1 MLRHLQNRRTRL
13 AIGAAFLVW
22 VMSAVDSTFA
32 QVNLEKLVTLP
43 DTTVVNSPAD
53 PATPNSPTDPASPV
67 VSAPVV
73 TELSPGLASFSAVA
87 SVNAREIALV
97 SVAARQVELAKT
109 PAGAKKVAKLL
120 IAQKYKWNSSQV
132 GCLTALWNGESH
144 WNYKARNRR
153 TGAHGIAQAYP
164 ATKMETIAL
173 DWRTNPV
180 TQLKWGLNYI
190 KVRYNT
196 PCNAL
201 AKKHRSGY
209 Y

>member
-13 AIGAAFLVW
+13 AIGAACLVW

-32 QVNLEKLVTLP
+32 QVNLEKLVTIP
-43 DTTVVNSPAD
+43 DTSVVNAPAD
-53 PATPNSPTDPASPV
+53 PTTPSSPSDPASPV
-67 VSAPVV
+67 VATPIVA
-73 TELSPGLASFSAVA
+73 ELSPGLTSFSAVA
-87 SVNAREIALV
+87 SVNAKEIALV

-109 PAGAKKVAKLL
+109 PAGAKQVAKLL
-120 IAQKYKWNSSQV
+120 IAQKYKWSAGQV

-144 WNYKARNRR
+144 WNYKARNSR

-164 ATKMETIAL
+164 ANKMETIAL

>member
-1 MLRHLQNRRTRL
+1 MLKYLHNRRTRL

-32 QVNLEKLVTLP
+32 QVNLEKLVTIP
-43 DTTVVNSPAD
+43 DTTVVNPPAD
-53 PATPNSPTDPASPV
+53 PATPSTPADPSTPV
-67 VSAPVV
+67 VSAPV
-73 TELSPGLASFSAVA
+73 TTQLAAGLTNFSAVA
-87 SVNAREIALV
+87 SVNAKEIALV
-97 SVAARQVELAKT
+97 SIAARQVELAKT
-109 PAGAKKVAKLL
+109 PAGAKQVAKQL
-120 IAQKYKWNSSQV
+120 IAQKYKWSAGQV

-144 WNYKARNRR
+144 WNYKARNYR

-164 ATKMETIAL
+164 ASKMETIAL

-190 KVRYNT
+190 KVRYGT